1 MRGWSIGGGRDGLWS
16 LRRGGGAGG
25 GWWRSGGSAGGV
37 IEVLKEGR
45 RCWRREVKGLWS
57 CRMCSRRGECAGGVE
72 EWLGHDNMLCIRK
85 DD

>member
-1 MRGWSIGGGRDGLWS
+1 M
-16 LRRGGGAGG
+16 
-25 GWWRSGGSAGGV
+25 
-37 IEVLKEGR
+37 LKEGR
-45 RCWRREVKGLWS
+45 RCWRRELDKGRKCWRREVEEGSRCWRREVEEGRRCWRREVEGLWN

>member
-1 MRGWSIGGGRDGLWS
+1 MLEEGGGGGEEVLEE
-16 LRRGGGAGG
+16 GGGGGEEVLGEGG
-25 GWWRSGGSAGGV
+25 G
-37 IEVLKEGR
+37 EGR
-45 RCWRREVKGLWS
+45 RCWRREVEGLWN